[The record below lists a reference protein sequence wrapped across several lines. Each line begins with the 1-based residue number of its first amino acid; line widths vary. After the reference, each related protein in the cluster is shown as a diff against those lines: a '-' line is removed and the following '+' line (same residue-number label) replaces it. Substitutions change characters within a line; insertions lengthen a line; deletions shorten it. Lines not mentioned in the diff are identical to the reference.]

1 MELGQVAVF
10 GVAGALDEEHGDGDV
25 GEVGEGVWQE
35 GAPAV
40 GVDVADE
47 AADVGRRLAR
57 EEVGT

>member
-1 MELGQVAVF
+1 MVEDGLEFVQVAVF

-35 GAPAV
+35 DAPAV

-47 AADVGRRLAR
+47 AADVG
-57 EEVGT
+57 